1 MENPLLK
8 KPVYQCRKALT
19 RHSVLAEG
27 ISGVLPLTD
36 GRQKPDTDS
45 TWHPPAQPTENPM
58 RFVSNIFKTLVLA
71 FCFSQMALAAEA
83 TVNINT
89 ADAATLDRVLVG
101 IGPSKAQAIVAHRK
115 AHGAFKSVSALAD
128 VKGIGPATLARNSG
142 RITVG
147 GTATAK
153 PAAAKKASIN

>member
-1 MENPLLK
+1 M
-8 KPVYQCRKALT
+8 
-19 RHSVLAEG
+19 H
-27 ISGVLPLTD
+27 
-36 GRQKPDTDS
+36 
-45 TWHPPAQPTENPM
+45 
-58 RFVSNIFKTLVLA
+58 FVSRILKTLVLA
-71 FCFSQMALAAEA
+71 LCFSQMALAAEA

-128 VKGIGPATLARNSG
+128 VKCIGPATLARNSG

-147 GTATAK
+147 GKAPAKPATAK
-153 PAAAKKASIN
+153 KATVN